1 MAIGKDEETIW
12 ITSLV
17 SSRTKEGVVELNW
30 GDKKAQLSPEEARKH
45 ALKILEC
52 ADAAETD
59 AFIVEFF
66 VKRLGQEFDKALMI
80 LQDFRSF
87 RDERLQ
93 EKMS

>member
-1 MAIGKDEETIW
+1 MAIGEEIIH

-30 GDKKAQLSPEEARKH
+30 GDKKAQFSPEEARKH

-59 AFIVEFF
+59 AFIVDFF
-66 VKRLGQEFDKALMI
+66 VKRLGQKFEQSLRI
-80 LQDFRSF
+80 LQDFRAF
-87 RDERLQ
+87 REERMQ